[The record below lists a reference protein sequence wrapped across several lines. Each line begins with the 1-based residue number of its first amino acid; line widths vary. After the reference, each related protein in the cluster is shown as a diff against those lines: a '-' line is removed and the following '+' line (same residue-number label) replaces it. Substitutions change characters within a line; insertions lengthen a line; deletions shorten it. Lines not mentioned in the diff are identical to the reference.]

1 MLNQNN
7 RFLSYMLHNW
17 FLAATVSSWFFLVLK
32 GYFLDLLIP
41 QHLSGTLVIY
51 MLALSRP
58 HFLSDLDTLERA
70 RIEINV

>member
-17 FLAATVSSWFFLVLK
+17 FLHSFFLVLK